1 MRTYLKF
8 LLLAVAFLFAGCV
21 AQDKQASLNETTN
34 PSKTSSS
41 SSSTSGATVASSTS
55 STSSSGFFD
64 NPSNC
69 NLEKNPTGNYCSA
82 RQGNQLCGCAV
93 IKGKATCGCATFPV
107 DAAGQFAN
115 VCDYN
120 NQCTAPRWAA
130 NCSGSVAPCE
140 WKTNQ
145 GDWARC
151 DIGGYCVWSGTSAS
165 STSSSTSTSNS
176 SSGTVVFKPG
186 DWDASSCAA
195 NKPENHPC
203 QYSTELSVCGCS
215 DGTCGCAA
223 NNAVDPNLVWGQTSC
238 SDYSPNRPCREAG
251 KNFWINC
258 DATTA
263 RCDFERGVYGQPG
276 WINCRGSN
284 CSFYVGPSSS
294 TSSSTSS
301 SGGFNTGSSS
311 SSSSGMSFGTSSG
324 AFFYSTMVSTVNET
338 NPRGCSDSSIL
349 ECQYRA
355 GIAYNYRQFDTVV
368 AAINVGSTETAF
380 YAAAPLN
387 IGDIKAPAP
396 LAFTEDQFFTGGK
409 AVTLTDKELLATTLP
424 TSSTVRTGKFSYKI
438 PATGEVR
445 AEVRLVPTKGAKE
458 IRVDYQVNIE
468 NQGPR
473 TFTFDSSN
481 SGYAEQILVPRYVL
495 VEDGFLDITFDFP
508 SDELGVGSILVVK
521 NRDGAYH

>member
-21 AQDKQASLNETTN
+21 AQDKQAQGNETTN
-34 PSKTSSS
+34 PPKISSS
-41 SSSTSGATVASSTS
+41 SSSSSGATVSSSTS
-55 STSSSGFFD
+55 STSSSGYFD

-69 NLEKNPTGNYCSA
+69 NLEKNPTGNSCNA
-82 RQGNQLCGCAV
+82 RQGNQICGCAV

-107 DAAGQFAN
+107 DASGQFTQ

-120 NQCTAPRWAA
+120 NQCTTPHWTA
-130 NCSGSVAPCE
+130 NCSSNVAPCE

-186 DWDASSCAA
+186 DWNATSCTLD
-195 NKPENHPC
+195 KPENHPC
-203 QYSTELSVCGCS
+203 QYSNELSVCGCS
-215 DGTCGCAA
+215 AGTCGCAA
-223 NNAVDPNLVWGQTSC
+223 KNNAVDPNLVWGQTSC
-238 SDYSPNRPCREAG
+238 SEYSPNRPCRASG

-258 DATTA
+258 DTSTT

-276 WINCRGSN
+276 WINCTGSN
-284 CSFYVGPSSS
+284 CSYYIETGSPS
-294 TSSSTSS
+294 SSSTSS
-301 SGGFNTGSSS
+301 SGSFSTGSSS
-311 SSSSGMSFGTSSG
+311 SSSSSGG
-324 AFFYSTMVSTVNET
+324 AFFYSAMVNTANEN
-338 NPRGCSDSSIL
+338 NPRGCSESSIL
-349 ECQYRA
+349 ECQFRA
-355 GIAYNYRQFDTVV
+355 SLTYQNRQFDTLV
-368 AAINVGSTETAF
+368 AAINTGSTETAF
-380 YAAAPLN
+380 YGAAPLN
-387 IGDIKAPAP
+387 LGDIQAPAP

-409 AVTLTDKELLATTLP
+409 AVTLTNKELLATTLP
-424 TSSTVRTGKFSYKI
+424 TSGTVRTGKFSYKI

-445 AEVRLVPTKGAKE
+445 AEIRLVPTKGSKE
-458 IRVDYQVNIE
+458 LRMDYQVNIE

-473 TFTFDSSN
+473 TFTFDSIN

-495 VEDGFLDITFDFP
+495 VDDGFLEITFDFP
-508 SDELGVGSILVVK
+508 SDEIGVGSILVVK
-521 NRDGAYH
+521 NR